1 MSTVT
6 ITPALDLALR
16 QAIAQ
21 CRLRLTPLARS
32 SEIITRLET
41 FGVTASLN
49 LGMLELSQ
57 NGAPVNTVTVIT
69 SLAQKAP
76 EFFITATGDPKTWT
90 REQKVEFLR
99 THSDLEYQML
109 YTGKQQRADV
119 ALDPQMTVEEWRT
132 LDWQSKNLMI
142 KTYDPKVI
150 AAIQARHKR

>member
-41 FGVTASLN
+41 FGITASLN

>member
-6 ITPALDLALR
+6 ITPPLDLALR

-21 CRLRLTPLARS
+21 CRLRVTPLARS
-32 SEIITRLET
+32 SEIISKLESY
-41 FGVTASLN
+41 GVTASLN
-49 LGMLELSQ
+49 LGMIELSQ
-57 NGAPVNTVTVIT
+57 NGAPVNTVTVLT
-69 SLAQKAP
+69 SLASKAP
-76 EFFITATGDPKTWT
+76 EFFLQTTDDPSTWT
-90 REQKVEFLR
+90 NTQKIEYLK
-99 THSDLEYQML
+99 THSATEYATL
-109 YTGKQQRADV
+109 LSGKYQRADV

>member
-41 FGVTASLN
+41 FGITASLN

-57 NGAPVNTVTVIT
+57 NGAPVNTVTVLT

-90 REQKVEFLR
+90 REQKIDYLR
-99 THSDLEYQML
+99 THSAEEYEML
-109 YTGKQQRADV
+109 CAGKQQRADV

-150 AAIQARHKR
+150 ALIQARHKR

>member
-109 YTGKQQRADV
+109 CTGKQQRADV
-119 ALDPQMTVEEWRT
+119 ALDPQMTVEEWRM